1 MEAPRYWAI
10 ASKPL
15 QILNLLNHW
24 LNLDNRPKLNLC
36 IVNAFEG
43 ASLVYSNIS
52 GLNLV
57 KLNVIFLD
65 GYMGVLP
72 RIWRLRIDRL
82 YIDTDIGF
90 WRRMLIFLSRAKE
103 TVVYEE
109 GFGTYDIFRFGPMK
123 MIHSYFGS
131 FFMTNSLMVYH
142 PEKLH
147 PTVAYKGC
155 AFPQSLQ
162 EFIETNWVLM
172 TIIMRNPE
180 NDKRIN
186 SLIGNVSIYV
196 TRRNLDKRN
205 LSELEAQY
213 DGELLVRPHP
223 GLVDELEPKY
233 LLSNIYFSG
242 EVEILNHLR
251 NPNISSVRLYH
262 HGTSMERY
270 IQHPSLRYI
279 EVDLIKD
286 ND

>member
-1 MEAPRYWAI
+1 M
-10 ASKPL
+10 S
-15 QILNLLNHW
+15 
-24 LNLDNRPKLNLC
+24 LDNRPELTLC
-36 IVNAFEG
+36 IVNAFDG
-43 ASLVYSNIS
+43 ASFVYSNIS

-57 KLNVIFLD
+57 KLNVIFLK
-65 GYMGVLP
+65 GYMAVFPG
-72 RIWRLRIDRL
+72 IWRSRIDRL

-90 WRRMLIFLSRAKE
+90 WRRLLIFLSMAKE

-131 FFMTNSLMVYH
+131 FFMTNFLMVYH

-155 AFPQSLQ
+155 AFSQSLQ
-162 EFIETNWVLM
+162 KFIETNWDLM
-172 TIIMRNPE
+172 KIIMRNPE
-180 NDKRIN
+180 NDQRIN
-186 SLIGNVSIYV
+186 SIKGNVSIYV

-205 LSELEAQY
+205 LSELDAQY
-213 DGELLVRPHP
+213 DGKILVRPHP

-233 LLSNIYFSG
+233 ILSNAYFSG
-242 EVEILNHLR
+242 EMEVLNLLV

-270 IQHPSLRYI
+270 IQHPSLQYI